1 MNCRLNT
8 KVYDDVC
15 LSTPEIKS
23 GKPEVCILF
32 TSGIKS
38 RKNQRKSMILD
49 QKEGAAS
56 AD

>member
-1 MNCRLNT
+1 MNYCLNT
-8 KVYDDVC
+8 KASDDVC

-23 GKPEVCILF
+23 GKLEGCILF

-38 RKNQRKSMILD
+38 QKNQRKSMILD

>member
-1 MNCRLNT
+1 MNYCLNT
-8 KVYDDVC
+8 KASDDVC

-23 GKPEVCILF
+23 GKPEGCILF

-49 QKEGAAS
+49 QKEVS
-56 AD
+56 A

>member
-1 MNCRLNT
+1 MNYCLNT
-8 KVYDDVC
+8 KASDDVC

-23 GKPEVCILF
+23 GKPEGCILF

-49 QKEGAAS
+49 QKEDAAY

>member
-8 KVYDDVC
+8 KASDDVC

-23 GKPEVCILF
+23 GKPKGCIPY

-38 RKNQRKSMILD
+38 RKNQRKSKILD
-49 QKEGAAS
+49 PKEDAAY

>member
-1 MNCRLNT
+1 MNYCLIT
-8 KVYDDVC
+8 KASDDVC

-23 GKPEVCILF
+23 GKPKGCIPY